1 MNMKRRPGMAR
12 SRVTLIT
19 IILAAEVFVADLVLP
34 LGLAVWLP
42 YAAIVLVS
50 LWAPHR
56 RYTLI
61 VATAATVLI
70 ILGHF
75 LSPLA
80 LAGVASLQSL
90 LNRALGVLVIWITAL
105 LCLQR
110 KRGEETQQALLRL
123 SDQLSRSLDLGEA
136 YPVFAAAVK
145 TYMPYD
151 RIGVVVPKGESLVVA
166 LSVAESPLQSYQG
179 MEWPGAATTAAGWVL
194 AHKEA
199 RVVRDLETEQAFPDE
214 AFLFQEGVRAT
225 IMLPLLVGGEAV
237 GVFFLDSRTPG
248 AYSQRHLELLGP
260 LAEHLALALQNARLY
275 NEAKGHAEE
284 LERRV
289 EERTRELQA
298 ANLQLEDASRH
309 KSEFLANMSHE
320 LRTPLNTILGFSE
333 ILKRRAYGPLTAEQ
347 DLYVDSIH
355 DSGKHLLALI
365 SDLLDL
371 SKVEAGR
378 IELQPQPFFLP
389 EALQA
394 ALYTIRRQAEAKG
407 LQLSLSIDEGL
418 SMLTADPIR
427 FNQILYNLLSNAVKF
442 TPDNGRIAVTARQV
456 RSAECG
462 VRSETNSTAH
472 LARRTSDTGNFVEIA
487 VADTGIGIK
496 PDDLSKLFQRFTQ
509 VKHMT
514 TKQHQGVGLGL
525 ALTKQLVELHGGTI
539 RVHSDGEGRGS
550 IFTVCLPLAELRA
563 VPQLLVV
570 DDDKNLLETIRNAL
584 AAAGYQVKTA
594 EDGAAALAQV
604 EAARP
609 DLLILDLSLPVVDG
623 WEVLRRVRAGA
634 ATRALPVLAITGVE
648 VERSDQVLAAG
659 ADEFLSKPF
668 SLTVLEGTVRRILL
682 QGASAEHLRG
692 RQMHR
697 LNLMRE
703 PSMKAGAPKG
713 AKILVVEDHPLGRM
727 LVVDLLA
734 AEGYTVLQAE
744 DGVGLLE
751 RVKRERPDLILL
763 DLHLP
768 EIDGLTLA
776 RHLKADPETQSIPL
790 LAITAYAQPED
801 HAKALA
807 AGFADYLTKPLDTE
821 RFVQAVG
828 HALGR

>member
-1 MNMKRRPGMAR
+1 M
-12 SRVTLIT
+12 VT
-19 IILAAEVFVADLVLP
+19 IILAAEVFVADLVFP

-42 YAAIVLVS
+42 YAALVLIS

-56 RYTLI
+56 RYTII
-61 VATAATVLI
+61 VAAATTALI
-70 ILGHF
+70 ILGYF

-80 LAGVASLQSL
+80 LAGAGSWQSL
-90 LNRALGVLVIWITAL
+90 FNRALGVLVIWVTAL

-123 SDQLSRSLDLGEA
+123 SDQLSRSLDLEEA
-136 YPVFAAAVK
+136 YPIFAAAAK
-145 TYMPYD
+145 TYLPYD

-179 MEWPGAATTAAGWVL
+179 MEWPGATASAVGWVL
-194 AHKEA
+194 EHKDA
-199 RVVRDLETEQAFPDE
+199 RVVRNLGTEQAFPDE
-214 AFLFQEGVRAT
+214 AFLHKEGVGST
-225 IMLPLLVGGEAV
+225 IVLPLLVGGEAV
-237 GVFFLDSRTPG
+237 GAFFVESRTPG

-275 NEAKGHAEE
+275 HEAKGHAQE

-298 ANLQLEDASRH
+298 ANLQLEAASRH

-320 LRTPLNTILGFSE
+320 LRTPLNSILGFSE

-347 DLYVDSIH
+347 DVYVESIH

-371 SKVEAGR
+371 SRVEAGR
-378 IELQPQPFFLP
+378 IELKPQPFFLP
-389 EALQA
+389 DALQA
-394 ALYTIRRQAEAKG
+394 AIYTIRRQAEAKG
-407 LQLSLSIDEGL
+407 LKLSLSIDEGL

-442 TPDNGRIAVTARQV
+442 TPDGGQIDVTAKRV
-456 RSAECG
+456 PS
-462 VRSETNSTAH
+462 SEFRVPSSRPQPETTMPGTRNPELRTAG
-472 LARRTSDTGNFVEIA
+472 ANDFVEIA

-496 PDDLSKLFQRFTQ
+496 QEDLSKLFQRFTQ
-509 VKHMT
+509 LKQTT
-514 TKQHQGVGLGL
+514 TKRHQGVGLGL

-539 RVHSDGEGRGS
+539 EAHSDGEGRGS
-550 IFTVCLPLAELRA
+550 TFTVYLPLAELKA
-563 VPQLLVV
+563 VAQLLVV
-570 DDDKNLLETIRNAL
+570 DDDRNLLEAMRDAL
-584 AAAGYQVKTA
+584 EAAGYQVKLA
-594 EDGAAALAQV
+594 GDGAAALAQV

-609 DLLILDLSLPVVDG
+609 DLLILDLTLPVVDG

-634 ATRALPVLAITGVE
+634 ATRALPVLAITGID
-648 VERSDQVLAAG
+648 VERSDQAIAAG

-668 SLTVLEGTVRRILL
+668 SMTVLEGTVRRILQ
-682 QGASAEHLRG
+682 QGTSGEQLRA

-697 LNLMRE
+697 LNVMTE
-703 PSMKAGAPKG
+703 STIKAPALKG
-713 AKILVVEDHPLGRM
+713 AKILVVEDHPRGRR

-734 AEGYTVLQAE
+734 AEGHTVFQAE
-744 DGVGLLE
+744 DGVGLLD
-751 RVKRERPDLILL
+751 RVKQERPDLILL
-763 DLHLP
+763 DLQLP

-776 RHLKADPETQSIPL
+776 RQLKADAETHGIPL
-790 LAITAYAQPED
+790 LAITAHAQPED

-821 RFVQAVG
+821 KFIQAVG
-828 HALGR
+828 HALAR